1 MLIILYVRK
10 RIAPTPSTH
19 YAYTHVRAMRK
30 KHFYNKVTTLGA
42 ALKGKNLVS
51 LGANSFL

>member
-1 MLIILYVRK
+1 MRNIYHFYR
-10 RIAPTPSTH
+10 RSTH
-19 YAYTHVRAMRK
+19 YAYTHVRSMRK

-42 ALKGKNLVS
+42 APKEKDLLP